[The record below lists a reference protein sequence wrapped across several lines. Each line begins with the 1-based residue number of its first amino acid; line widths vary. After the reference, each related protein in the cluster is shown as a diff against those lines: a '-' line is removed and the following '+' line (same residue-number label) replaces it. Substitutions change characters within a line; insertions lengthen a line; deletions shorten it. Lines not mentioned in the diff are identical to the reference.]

1 MDEGNIKASAALVGD
16 SYMRLGAEA
25 TRSLSRKVRSL
36 ITQRQIPQE
45 PWSSL
50 EIEQVL
56 LEIATLDSSNYD
68 DRAGVGEREG
78 RCFSTLVARRCYYM
92 THGVGRSGDVL
103 AVQPKAAGSSLIGAL
118 AQSFALHALH
128 ISGLQV
134 RYCALVPLATG
145 MSLAL
150 VYQALRQ
157 SRPNAR
163 YIVWSRIDQKTCLK
177 AIYAAG
183 FEPIIVETQLQ
194 EDVVTMGDIEATL
207 GQLDLST
214 VLCVCLTASCFAP
227 RVPDPVVAV
236 ASLCKRLDLPL
247 VINNAYG
254 LQCSKITHDLSE
266 AIRTGRVDAI
276 VQSTDKNFLVPVG
289 GAIVASPAKGVIKA
303 ISELYPGRA
312 SAATALDF
320 FVTMLEMGVS
330 GYQKLLSDRKELK
343 ARFVEGLGRVGEK
356 HGERLLRT
364 PGNTISFALTLGGN
378 KQPGELGAMLFARR
392 VSGTRAI
399 AASSTKEV
407 CGRAFP
413 SYGASYSHYP
423 TNYLTAACAIG
434 LTPSELERF
443 LERLDAA
450 LSENTLT
457 SASAS

>member
-1 MDEGNIKASAALVGD
+1 MDEDNIKASAALVGD
-16 SYMRLGAEA
+16 SYMRLGGEA

-45 PWSSL
+45 PWSPL

-56 LEIATLDSSNYD
+56 LEIASLDSSNYD

-78 RCFSTLVARRCYYM
+78 RCYSNLVARRCYYM

-128 ISGLQV
+128 LSGLQV

-145 MSLAL
+145 MSLTL
-150 VYQALRQ
+150 VYQTLRQ

-183 FEPIIVETQLQ
+183 FEPIIIESVLR
-194 EDVVTMGDIEATL
+194 EDAVTMGDIESVL

-214 VLCVCLTASCFAP
+214 VLCVSLTASCFAP
-227 RVPDPVVAV
+227 RVPDPVISV
-236 ASLCKRLDLPL
+236 ASLCKRLALPL

-254 LQCSKITHDLSE
+254 LQCSKITHNLSE

-289 GAIVASPAKGVIKA
+289 GAVVASPTKGVIKA

-320 FVTMLEMGVS
+320 FITMLEMGVN

-343 ARFVEGLGRVGEK
+343 ARFIEGLQRVAEK
-356 HGERLLRT
+356 HGERLLT
-364 PGNTISFALTLGGN
+364 ITGNSISFAMTLAGV

-392 VSGTRAI
+392 VSGTRVI
-399 AASSTKEV
+399 AANSTKEV
-407 CGRAFP
+407 CGKAFT
-413 SYGASYSHYP
+413 SYGASYSNYP
-423 TNYLTAACAIG
+423 TNYITAACAIG
-434 LTPSELERF
+434 LTSSEVEKF
-443 LERLDAA
+443 LERLDTA
-450 LSENTLT
+450 LSEITT
-457 SASAS
+457 KET

>member
-1 MDEGNIKASAALVGD
+1 
-16 SYMRLGAEA
+16 MRLGGEA

-45 PWSSL
+45 PWSPL

-56 LEIATLDSSNYD
+56 LEIASLDSSNYD

-78 RCFSTLVARRCYYM
+78 RCYSSLVARRCYYM

-128 ISGLQV
+128 LSGLQV
-134 RYCALVPLATG
+134 RHCALLPLATG
-145 MSLAL
+145 MSLTL
-150 VYQALRQ
+150 VYQTLRQ
-157 SRPNAR
+157 SRPTAR

-183 FEPIIVETQLQ
+183 FEPIIIESVLR
-194 EDVVTMGDIEATL
+194 EDTVTMGDIETML

-214 VLCVCLTASCFAP
+214 VLCVSLTASCFAP
-227 RVPDPVVAV
+227 RVPDPVVSV
-236 ASLCKRLDLPL
+236 ASLCKRLALPL

-254 LQCSKITHDLSE
+254 LQCSKITHNLSE

-289 GAIVASPAKGVIKA
+289 GAVVASPTKGVIKA

-312 SAATALDF
+312 SATTALDF
-320 FVTMLEMGVS
+320 FITMLEMGVS

-343 ARFVEGLGRVGEK
+343 ARFVEGLQRVAEK
-356 HGERLLRT
+356 HGERMLT
-364 PGNTISFALTLGGN
+364 ITGNSISFAMTLAGV

-392 VSGTRAI
+392 VSGTRVIVAN
-399 AASSTKEV
+399 STKEV
-407 CGRAFP
+407 CGKSFP

-423 TNYLTAACAIG
+423 TNYITAACAIG
-434 LTPSELERF
+434 LTPSEVEKF
-443 LERLDAA
+443 LDRLDTA
-450 LSENTLT
+450 LSEITT
-457 SASAS
+457 KEA